1 MKKILLSVL
10 AIAAMATTA
19 NAQLWFGGS
28 VSFSHS
34 DSKLERDNTKT
45 KNPSR
50 NSFSFAPMVGFEL
63 NEQLSVGGKL
73 NLATSTTKNYT
84 YIGSTETED
93 KDVSST
99 MGVTPFARYKF
110 AEFNKFGIVAEAGL
124 PVYLTLSKNDNGN
137 TTQKDKQTSIS
148 LYVTPL
154 LTYSLNDHF
163 QLECGLNFLSL
174 NAYHSVIKARDDR
187 DYKNTQNSVRFGAN
201 TNDVVNVGNIT
212 IGFIYKL

>member
-1 MKKILLSVL
+1 M
-10 AIAAMATTA
+10 
-19 NAQLWFGGS
+19 
-28 VSFSHS
+28 
-34 DSKLERDNTKT
+34 
-45 KNPSR
+45 
-50 NSFSFAPMVGFEL
+50 
-63 NEQLSVGGKL
+63 
-73 NLATSTTKNYT
+73 
-84 YIGSTETED
+84 
-93 KDVSST
+93 SST